1 MPAISRYWLAS
12 AMYSEQDQPDVDLVQ
27 YEHAVQRAAHDLQR
41 IVATLA
47 QRYLDAFSRA
57 ADPRLL
63 SWHAL
68 LEIEEQAFS
77 DLGFQ
82 GRHDPAVIRAF
93 ARLSES
99 HLPGGNSDAA
109 VDWGRDD
116 SHLPTVYAIVRTMVQ
131 ANSGKRV

>member
-1 MPAISRYWLAS
+1 M
-12 AMYSEQDQPDVDLVQ
+12 Q

-47 QRYLDAFSRA
+47 QRFSRA

-63 SWHAL
+63 SWRAL

-99 HLPGGNSDAA
+99 RLPGGNPDAA
-109 VDWGRDD
+109 VDWCRDD

-131 ANSGKRV
+131 ANSGKRA